1 MTMTADELFLRAL
14 NIYSKRIAVSDRDC
28 SLTYC
33 ELDELSNKI
42 LLKISSLPKHSVVAI
57 CLSRSRFAVASFIAL
72 LKSQCIYLPIDS
84 EYPTDRIEEILS
96 DAKVSAVLVDSE
108 TQKLINIKFN
118 SIDVTQLTE
127 IDFVQPFTKSQTDPA
142 YMIYTSG
149 STGKPKGVLVS
160 HGNLV
165 QLINWITE
173 KTRVKDCQKST
184 LFSSLSF
191 DASILE
197 MLSSLAN
204 GLELVV
210 VDSATRK
217 DLSELLSL
225 IQTRQIDRLFV
236 PIAVLQLISEELKS
250 NGQQLNFIKEINC
263 GGDTMVITE
272 EIRQALSKMSD
283 VVLNNQYGPTECTVM
298 VSNNAL
304 QGDPRLFPDRPSL
317 GVPVADTSFI
327 VLSSSGEK
335 ILDGE
340 VGELLIAGSLVA
352 LGYFEREELTKQK
365 FIQFEGMRCY
375 RTGDLVHIDETG
387 AIHFHGRIDDQ
398 IKINGVR
405 VEIGEIE
412 AIIQEM
418 LPHTQNAVVLDRA
431 QGHSQLI
438 TFIKG
443 SFDITELQ
451 KNLIER
457 LPRAV
462 VPTHFVSIDEMPLT
476 NNGKIDRKKLSSLI
490 QRNESTTIDRS
501 DILGVIRSA
510 SGLNHL
516 EAKDHFFQNGMTSLQ
531 AMKCV
536 AELKRQLSLKV
547 SIADF
552 FTHSSAYLLEKHLAK
567 NSQSKVNPRNVKK
580 SGRKVAVVGMACK
593 FPGASNLEE
602 FWKMLVEG
610 KEGLQTFSNDELS
623 VTVSEELKKNPNY
636 VKARGVIEDA
646 DQFDAS
652 FFGLS
657 PRVCEMYDPQLRQF
671 LMLAEHALNHAGI
684 SPQKTMDRIGV
695 YAGMSNNTYLK
706 QIEVCHPEKI
716 QNVGEWS
723 VATFNEKDYIAT
735 QVSHKYNLKGPSLS
749 IHSACSTSLVA
760 IAEASKAIGRGDCEV
775 ALTGGIHINALGNIG
790 HLYQE
795 GAIFSRDG
803 HTRTFDISASGTQFS
818 DGMGI
823 VVLKDLD
830 RAIEDGDQILAI
842 VAGVGVNNDGSDKS
856 SFTAPSKN
864 GQRDCIVEAMQAA
877 GIDASDLIHI
887 EAHGTATPV
896 GDPIEVEALKEA
908 LDIVTDGHKDRGVI
922 TLGSLKSQFGHS
934 VASAGVAGF
943 IKSVLIL
950 NRGLIPGTLHFKQLN
965 PMIQLE
971 GSGLQIDSAISK
983 LDLDSNK
990 RFASVSS
997 FGVGGTNAHVV
1008 IEKYEQA
1015 SVEFKNLKPAL
1026 FCFSAHS
1033 DESMRLLLK
1042 SWIEFLMQDP
1052 DRLDHENLAANLIE
1066 RRTDRSIRFTVVA
1079 NNRRDLISKISSR
1092 LMNEQKFNKA
1102 KEVVTFGFAMPGQGG
1117 QYMGMG
1123 KELYTHEPKFK
1134 EVVDRC
1140 HNYLL
1145 KKLDFNLIDVMFDEK
1160 NELINQ
1166 TQYTQ
1171 PAIFVFEIALA
1182 TMISEKIGQAACLIG
1197 HSVGEFAGAVL
1208 SQVMSLEDAL
1218 LAVTIR
1224 AKLMQNL
1231 PAGAM
1236 MTIRLPAE
1244 NVRQLINDERIQ
1256 IAAVNTLDS
1265 CVVAGEFSAIEELE
1279 EKCKSLNILAKRLVT
1294 SHAFHSAMM
1303 NPMLS
1308 DFRATISSIDL
1319 KKPQTKFIS
1328 TTKAMACDEDL
1339 TRADYWVNHVR
1350 ESVLF
1355 AQAAEILIKENPDL
1369 IIDIGP
1375 RAIMTQLLAPVIR
1388 RNNSQ
1393 CELICANAGSVAN
1406 EYEQFLKALGLI
1418 WENGISFGAMK
1429 KSSRYQQLPE
1439 THFVTKSYW
1448 AGYPLKKLL
1457 QNINIEPTLMKGN
1470 LMSDLKTTLIDDLI
1484 SAINKTSGLTLKSDE
1499 ASLSFLE
1506 LGLDSLLLTQL
1517 ALDLSKRYESSLTF
1531 RQLMDELV
1539 SIELLADYLVA
1550 NHTSEIKKVLA
1561 VAPASAPISAPVQA
1575 QAPAPAPT
1583 TVVTPVAQ
1591 NSAPVIP
1598 VAAPVRMNTTLST
1611 TATGLE
1617 GIIAK
1622 QLELMQNQLALM
1634 SGQTMQVSV
1643 AAPIVAPQVPTSAP
1657 VAPVVPVVEKRVEVK
1672 KTEDVESLEVK
1683 ATVNTAKTAFGAQA
1697 RISTDKGELNTKEKE
1712 VVAEIIK
1719 RYTNH
1724 SPKSKEFTQKYR
1736 AKNAD
1741 PRVVTGFRPDI
1752 KEMVYPVVVNRSVK
1766 QHLFDID
1773 GNEYIDMIC
1782 GFGSNFF
1789 GNQNERINKAL
1800 HDQLDRGMEIGPQ
1813 HELVGECAELICEL
1827 TGSERAAFCNTGSE
1841 AVLGALRISRTI
1853 TGRKKIVMFKGSYHG
1868 INDEV
1873 IVRGLADGRAMPAAA
1888 GINPSSL
1895 QDIIVL
1901 DYGTDESLE
1910 KIRQLAPEL
1919 AAVISETV
1927 QSRRCDF
1934 RPVEF
1939 LKEVRKITEA
1949 SGTALIFDEVITG
1962 FRIAPGG
1969 AQEYFGIRAD
1979 LATYGKII
1987 GGGLPVGVIAGK
1999 SKFMDALDGG
2009 FWQYGDDSG
2018 PTVPLTYFAGTFV
2031 RHPLTLRAM
2040 REALLI
2046 LKEGGK
2052 ELYNNIN
2059 QTAKDFVSELNTFC
2073 ELFGAPIV
2081 IDHFGGV
2088 LKPRFTETGKN
2099 YDLFYALMRMN
2110 GVHCYDGFPWFITLA
2125 HSTQDLRTVAE
2136 TFKKCIIE
2144 MQSLGLFPSKFL
2156 KSNTPSI
2163 GNENDFIIPPAVG
2176 AILMKDEFGN
2186 PAWFVKNPQNPK
2198 GYDKISG

>member
-1 MTMTADELFLRAL
+1 MTADELFLRAL
-14 NIYSKRIAVSDRDC
+14 NIYSKRIAVSDQDC

-42 LLKISSLPKHSVVAI
+42 LSAVQLLPKDSVVAV
-57 CLSRSRFAVASFIAL
+57 CLNRSRFAVASFIAL

-84 EYPTDRIEEILS
+84 EYPSDRIEEILT
-96 DAKVSAVLVDSE
+96 DAKVSAVLVDSV
-108 TQKLINIKFN
+108 TQKLINSKFN
-118 SIDVTQLTE
+118 SIDVTQLNE
-127 IDFVQPFTKSQTDPA
+127 IDSVQSFKKSQSDPA

-173 KTRVKDCQKST
+173 NTRLTECLKST

-191 DASILE
+191 DPSILE
-197 MLSSLAN
+197 MLSCLAN

-217 DLSELLSL
+217 ELSELLSL
-225 IQTRQIDRLFV
+225 IQTKKVDRLFV
-236 PIAVLQLISEELKS
+236 PIAVLQLISEELRAS
-250 NGQQLNFIKEINC
+250 GEQLSFVKEINC

-272 EIRQALSKMSD
+272 EIRDALSKMSD

-298 VSNNAL
+298 VSNHAL
-304 QGDPRLFPDRPSL
+304 QGDPKLFPDRPSL
-317 GVPVADTSFI
+317 GIPVADTSFI
-327 VLSSSGEK
+327 VLSSTGEE

-352 LGYFEREELTKQK
+352 LGYFEREELSKQK

-398 IKINGVR
+398 VKINGVR

-412 AIIQEM
+412 AIIQEI
-418 LPHTQNAVVLDRA
+418 LPHSQNAVVLDKA

-451 KNLIER
+451 KKLIER

-462 VPTHFVSIDEMPLT
+462 VPTQFNSIDEIPLT
-476 NNGKIDRKKLSSLI
+476 NNGKIDRKKLTSLI
-490 QRNESTTIDRS
+490 PRSESITIDRS
-501 DILGVIRSA
+501 DLLGVIRFA
-510 SGLNHL
+510 SGLTHL

-536 AELKRQLSLKV
+536 AELKRQLSVKV
-547 SIADF
+547 NIADF
-552 FTHSSAYLLEKHLAK
+552 FTHSSAYLLDKHLAK
-567 NSQSKVNPRNVKK
+567 NSQLKVNARKVKK

-602 FWKMLVEG
+602 YWKMLVEG

-636 VKARGVIEDA
+636 VKARGVIENA

-657 PRVCEMYDPQLRQF
+657 PRVSEMYDPQMRQF

-684 SPQKTMDRIGV
+684 SSQKTMDRIGV

-706 QIEVCHPEKI
+706 QVEVCHPERI

-735 QVSHKYNLKGPSLS
+735 QISHKHNLKGPSLS

-775 ALTGGIHINALGNIG
+775 ALAGGIHINALGNVG

-803 HTRTFDISASGTQFS
+803 HTRTFDASASGTQFS

-856 SFTAPSKN
+856 SFTAPSKI
-864 GQRDCIVEAMQAA
+864 GQRDCIVEAMQEA

-908 LDIVTDGHKDRGVI
+908 LDIVTDGQKDRGVI
-922 TLGSLKSQFGHS
+922 NLGSLKSQFGHS

-950 NRGLIPGTLHFKQLN
+950 NRGIIPGTLHFKQLN
-965 PMIQLE
+965 PLIQLE
-971 GSGLQIDSAISK
+971 GSGLQIDSKLSK
-983 LDLDSNK
+983 IDTHNTK

-1008 IEKYEQA
+1008 LEKFEQENIEYQN
-1015 SVEFKNLKPAL
+1015 SRQAL

-1033 DESMRLLLK
+1033 EESMRSLMK
-1042 SWIEFLMQDP
+1042 NWIEFLKQDP
-1052 DRLDHENLAANLIE
+1052 DRMDHENLAANLIE
-1066 RRTDRSIRFTVVA
+1066 RRSDRSFRFSVVA
-1079 NNRRDLISKISSR
+1079 KNRRDLIEKLLSR
-1092 LMNEQKFNKA
+1092 LNSEQKFKKA
-1102 KEVVTFGFAMPGQGG
+1102 KEIETFAFAMPGQGG
-1117 QYMGMG
+1117 QYKGMG
-1123 KELYTHEPKFK
+1123 KELYAHEPKFK
-1134 EVVDRC
+1134 EIVDRC
-1140 HNYLL
+1140 QNYLMTNL
-1145 KKLDFNLIDVMFDEK
+1145 NFNLIEVMFDEQ

-1171 PAIFVFEIALA
+1171 PAIFVFELALA
-1182 TMISEKIGQAACLIG
+1182 TLISEKMGRADYVIG

-1208 SQVMSLEDAL
+1208 SNVMTIEDAL

-1279 EKCKSLNILAKRLVT
+1279 DKCKSLNILAKRLVT

-1339 TRADYWVNHVR
+1339 TRVDYWVNHVR

-1355 AQAAEILIKENPDL
+1355 AQAAEILIEENPDL

-1393 CELICANAGSVAN
+1393 CDLISANAGSVAN
-1406 EYEQFLKALGLI
+1406 EHEQFLKALGLI
-1418 WENGISFGAMK
+1418 WENGISFGSMK

-1457 QNINIEPTLMKGN
+1457 QNINIDPTLMKGN
-1470 LMSDLKTTLIDDLI
+1470 VMSDLKTTLIHDLI
-1484 SAINKTSGLTLKSDE
+1484 SAINETSGLTLKSDE

-1550 NHTSEIKKVLA
+1550 NHSHEIKKKLA
-1561 VAPASAPISAPVQA
+1561 VAAPIPAPVVTAPASVVAPFQVQAPIAPVA
-1575 QAPAPAPT
+1575 
-1583 TVVTPVAQ
+1583 TPVMM
-1591 NSAPVIP
+1591 
-1598 VAAPVRMNTTLST
+1598 MNTTLT
-1611 TATGLE
+1611 TPATGLE

-1634 SGQTMQVSV
+1634 SGQGIQVRAPAPV
-1643 AAPIVAPQVPTSAP
+1643 QAAAPTPTP
-1657 VAPVVPVVEKRVEVK
+1657 VAEKKIEVK
-1672 KTEDVESLEVK
+1672 KIENSESLEVK

-1927 QSRRCDF
+1927 QSRRSDF

-2009 FWQYGDDSG
+2009 FWQYGDDSA
-2018 PTVPLTYFAGTFV
+2018 PTVALTYFAGTFV

-2073 ELFGAPIV
+2073 ELFGAPIA

-2088 LKPRFTETGKN
+2088 LKPRFTETGRN

-2110 GVHCYDGFPWFITLA
+2110 GVHCYDGFPWFVTLA
-2125 HSTQDLRTVAE
+2125 HSAQDLRTVAE
-2136 TFKKCIIE
+2136 TFKKCVLE
-2144 MQSLGLFPSKFL
+2144 MQKLGLFPSKFL
-2156 KSNTPSI
+2156 KSNPSPI
-2163 GNENDFIIPPAVG
+2163 GNENDFITPPAAG
-2176 AILMKDEFGN
+2176 AVLMKDELGN

>member
-14 NIYSKRIAVSDRDC
+14 NVYSKRIAVSDRDC

-42 LLKISSLPKHSVVAI
+42 LSAIKLLPKDSVVAV
-57 CLSRSRFAVASFIAL
+57 CLNRSRFAVASFIAL

-84 EYPTDRIEEILS
+84 EYPNDRIEEILS

-108 TQKLINIKFN
+108 TQKLINSKFN

-127 IDFVQPFTKSQTDPA
+127 FDSVRPLKKSQTDPA

-173 KTRVKDCQKST
+173 NTRVRDCLKST

-191 DASILE
+191 DPSILE
-197 MLSSLAN
+197 MLSSLVN

-225 IQTRQIDRLFV
+225 IQVKKIDRLFV

-250 NGQQLNFIKEINC
+250 TGEQLNFVKEINC
-263 GGDTMVITE
+263 GGDTMVITQ
-272 EIRQALSKMSD
+272 EIREALTKMNN

-298 VSNNAL
+298 VSNLAL
-304 QGDPRLFPDRPSL
+304 QGDPKQFPDRPSL
-317 GVPVADTSFI
+317 GIPVADTSFI
-327 VLSSSGEK
+327 VLSSSGEE
-335 ILDGE
+335 ILDGK

-352 LGYFEREELTKQK
+352 LGYFEREYLTKQK

-398 IKINGVR
+398 VKINGVR

-412 AIIQEM
+412 AIIQEI
-418 LPHTQNAVVLDRA
+418 LPQSQNAVVLDKV

-443 SFDITELQ
+443 SFVASDLQ
-451 KNLIER
+451 NKLIER

-462 VPTHFVSIDEMPLT
+462 VPTQFISIDEMPLT
-476 NNGKIDRKKLSSLI
+476 NNGKIDRKKLTSMI
-490 QRNESTTIDRS
+490 KRNESKTIDRS
-501 DILGVIRSA
+501 DILGVIRLA
-510 SGLNHL
+510 SGLHYL

-552 FTHSSAYLLEKHLAK
+552 FTHSSAYLLEKYLAK
-567 NSQSKVNPRNVKK
+567 DSQPKVNAQNVKK

-602 FWKMLVEG
+602 YWKMLVEG
-610 KEGLQTFSNDELS
+610 KDGLQTFSNDELS
-623 VTVSEELKKNPNY
+623 VTVSEELKNNPNY

-657 PRVCEMYDPQLRQF
+657 PRVSEMYDPQMRQF
-671 LMLAEHALNHAGI
+671 LMLAEYALNHAGI

-706 QIEVCHPEKI
+706 QVEVCHPDRI

-735 QVSHKYNLKGPSLS
+735 QVSHKHNLKGPSLS

-775 ALTGGIHINALGNIG
+775 ALAGGIHINALGNVG

-803 HTRTFDISASGTQFS
+803 HTRTFDSSASGTQFS

-856 SFTAPSKN
+856 SFTAPSKI
-864 GQRDCIVEAMQAA
+864 GQRDCIVEAMQEA

-908 LDIVTDGHKDRGVI
+908 LDIVTDRHKDRGVI
-922 TLGSLKSQFGHS
+922 NLGSLKSQFGHS

-943 IKSVLIL
+943 IKSALIL
-950 NRGLIPGTLHFKQLN
+950 NRGLVPGTLHFKQLN

-983 LDLDSNK
+983 VDLNSGK

-1008 IEKYEQA
+1008 LEKYEQA
-1015 SVEFKNLKPAL
+1015 SVDFKDLKPTL

-1033 DESMRLLLK
+1033 EDSMRSLLK
-1042 SWIEFLMQDP
+1042 SWIAFLMQDP

-1066 RRTDRSIRFTVVA
+1066 RRTDRAIRFSIVA
-1079 NNRRDLISKISSR
+1079 KNRRDLASKLTIR
-1092 LMNEQKFNKA
+1092 LNSDQKFKKA
-1102 KEVVTFGFAMPGQGG
+1102 EDVETFAFAMPGQGG

-1123 KELYTHEPKFK
+1123 KELYALEPKFK
-1134 EVVDRC
+1134 QIVDRC
-1140 HNYLL
+1140 QNFLMS
-1145 KKLDFNLIDVMFDEK
+1145 KLNFNLIEVMFDEH

-1171 PAIFVFEIALA
+1171 PAIFVFELALA
-1182 TMISEKIGQAACLIG
+1182 TVIAEKMGRASFMIG
-1197 HSVGEFAGAVL
+1197 HSVGEFAAAVL
-1208 SQVMSLEDAL
+1208 SHVMTLEDAL

-1236 MTIRLPAE
+1236 MTVRLPAE
-1244 NVRQLINDERIQ
+1244 KVSPLIADYKIQ

-1265 CVVAGEFSAIEELE
+1265 CVVAGEFSAIESLE
-1279 EKCKSLNILAKRLVT
+1279 EKCKSQNIMAKRLVT

-1308 DFRATISSIDL
+1308 DFRATISSIEL
-1319 KKPQTKFIS
+1319 KRPHTKFIS
-1328 TTKAMACDEDL
+1328 TTKAIVCDEEL

-1355 AQAAEILIKENPDL
+1355 AQAAEILIEERPDL

-1375 RAIMTQLLAPVIR
+1375 RSIMTQLLAPVIR
-1388 RNNSQ
+1388 RQ
-1393 CELICANAGSVAN
+1393 KAQIELISANAGTIAN
-1406 EYEQFLKALGLI
+1406 EYEQFLKALGLL
-1418 WENGISFGAMK
+1418 WESGLAFDAIK

-1439 THFVTKSYW
+1439 THFITKSYW
-1448 AGYPLKKLL
+1448 AGYPLKKSS
-1457 QNINIEPTLMKGN
+1457 QTINIEPTLMKGN
-1470 LMSDLKTTLIDDLI
+1470 VMSDLKTTLIHDLI
-1484 SAINKTSGLTLKSDE
+1484 SAINETSGLTLQSNE

-1550 NHTSEIKKVLA
+1550 NHSNEIKKILV
-1561 VAPASAPISAPVQA
+1561 VATASIAAPVPTQT
-1575 QAPAPAPT
+1575 PAPAP
-1583 TVVTPVAQ
+1583 VATPVAQ
-1591 NSAPVIP
+1591 IATPVMPTAVP
-1598 VAAPVRMNTTLST
+1598 VMMSPTFMTTS
-1611 TATGLE
+1611 TGLE

-1622 QLELMQNQLALM
+1622 QLELMQNQLTLM
-1634 SGQTMQVSV
+1634 SGQTLQVS
-1643 AAPIVAPQVPTSAP
+1643 APAPIPGPPIQAAAP
-1657 VAPVVPVVEKRVEVK
+1657 VAPAATLVEKKVEVK
-1672 KTEDVESLEVK
+1672 KSENTESLEVK

-1697 RISTDKGELNTKEKE
+1697 RISTDKGELNAKEKE

-1719 RYTNH
+1719 RYINH

-1741 PRVVTGFRPDI
+1741 PRVVTGFRPEI

-1910 KIRQLAPEL
+1910 RIRQLAPEL

-1927 QSRRCDF
+1927 QSRRSDF

-1939 LKEVRKITEA
+1939 LREVRKITEA

-2009 FWQYGDDSG
+2009 FWQYGDDSA
-2018 PTVPLTYFAGTFV
+2018 PTVGLTYFAGTFV

-2073 ELFGAPIV
+2073 ELFGAPIA

-2110 GVHCYDGFPWFITLA
+2110 GVHCYDGFPWFVTLA

-2136 TFKKCIIE
+2136 TFKKCVLE
-2144 MQSLGLFPSKFL
+2144 MQKVGLFPSKFL
-2156 KSNTPSI
+2156 KSNPSPI
-2163 GNENDFIIPPAVG
+2163 GNENDFITPPAAG
-2176 AILMKDEFGN
+2176 AVLMKDELGN